1 MRRRPPRSTRTDTLF
16 PYTTLFRS
24 LDRQLRPLR
33 LLDHAADLGQNGV
46 GADLG
51 RAEGEG
57 AGLVDRTADDGRPC
71 GLGPGDR
78 LAGSHP
84 LVDPGTAI
92 TDLAIH
98 RHALARTDLDDVAG
112 SAVGE
117 RDFHRRAIPTPP
129 LVFPLN

>member
-33 LLDHAADLGQNGV
+33 LLDHADDLGQNGV

-57 AGLVDRTADDGRPC
+57 AGLVDRTADDGRAC

-78 LAGSHP
+78 PAGEHR

-92 TDLAIH
+92 NDIAID
-98 RHALARTDLDDVAG
+98 RHAPARTHRDD
-112 SAVGE
+112 STRSDVGE
-117 RDFHRRAIPTPP
+117 PALQPRAIG
-129 LVFPLN
+129 

>member
-33 LLDHAADLGQNGV
+33 LLDHADDLGQNGV

-57 AGLVDRTADDGRPC
+57 AGLVDRTADDGRDC
-71 GLGPGDR
+71 GIGHGDR
-78 LAGSHP
+78 PTGDNA
-84 LVDPGTAI
+84 LVDQATAI
-92 TDLAIH
+92 HELALA
-98 RHALARTDLDDVAG
+98 RAAPARTDLDEDHG
-112 SAVGE
+112 
-117 RDFHRRAIPTPP
+117 
-129 LVFPLN
+129 